1 MQIEVDSL
9 ADDVKSWIHNAEK
22 GESVVFTKQGQA
34 IAHIAIATQKSTQQE
49 NKQKTNLQ
57 TLDKK
62 QDVATVTNLYK
73 LFSDY
78 AGDDAIE
85 KQIVE
90 IR

>member
-1 MQIEVDSL
+1 M
-9 ADDVKSWIHNAEK
+9 
-22 GESVVFTKQGQA
+22 VFTKQGQA
-34 IAHIAIATQKSTQQE
+34 IAHIAIATQQATQQE

-62 QDVATVTNLYK
+62 QDAATVTSLYE
-73 LFSDY
+73 LFSNY
-78 AGDDAIE
+78 AADDAIE